1 MNINDNFVEIK
12 ELNTE
17 ELLTTE
23 GGRFAYDVG
32 FILREGW
39 IYVSNGG
46 GIHGQLAVSV
56 DLSLNYH
63 PKN

>member
-1 MNINDNFVEIK
+1 MKISLEFNINKVI
-12 ELNTE
+12 LITSPRAGE
-17 ELLTTE
+17 EGIARRLE
-23 GGRFAYDVG
+23 ENIAD
-32 FILREGW
+32 
-39 IYVSNGG
+39 VSNGG